1 MRWAAL
7 GAFALG
13 APLLMLVENTAGTLL
28 GVLLLLA
35 AIVLGTFAVANPE
48 LLAPE
53 ADDDD

>member
-7 GAFALG
+7 GAFVVG
-13 APLLMLVENTAGTLL
+13 APLLMFVGHTAGTLL

-48 LLAPE
+48 LLSAEP
-53 ADDDD
+53 DDD